1 MTATASGAPGP
12 GVAALRDRVGGALV
26 LPGEPLYAEA
36 ARGWNLA
43 VAPAPALIVRAAS
56 TSDVSDAVRFASQAG
71 LPVSVMATGH
81 GLAAGCHGGLLV
93 STGRLRGVRVD
104 AATGTATVA
113 AGARWSD
120 LMGVAE
126 PHGLTGLPG
135 SSPGVGVVGY
145 SLGGGLGW
153 LARRYGLAAHDI
165 VSARVV
171 TADGDVVT
179 VSEHQNQDL
188 LRGLRGGAAVGLGIV
203 TSLRLRLHRL
213 PRVYAGSIVYP
224 LERMADVLACFGAW
238 APGTP
243 ADFTGAVAVTTYP
256 PSAPVPTALRGAR
269 RVVVRGAFSGEP
281 EAGCRLL
288 DQLRATVGPAL
299 LDTFTSRPPSDLPAV
314 STDPAGPLAF
324 LQRAE
329 LLPDITP
336 EVVAALVEH
345 VGPGARTPLVMV
357 ELRLLGGA
365 LSDRPD
371 ALSPMA
377 HTRARYTLNALGPVP
392 TLPGREDVRSA
403 LGRLFAALADSTT
416 GETYLNF
423 LNGEDATP
431 QRVRAAYTGDDWAEL
446 ARLQDRYDPD
456 RTFRSGRDA
465 R

>member
-1 MTATASGAPGP
+1 MTATASAVPGTA
-12 GVAALRDRVGGALV
+12 VAALRDRVGGALV
-26 LPGEPLYAEA
+26 LPDEPSYAEA

-43 VAPAPALIVRAAS
+43 VAPAPALVVRAAS
-56 TSDVSDAVRFASQAG
+56 EGHVRDAVRCASQAG
-71 LPVSVMATGH
+71 LTVSVMATGH
-81 GLAAGCHGGLLV
+81 GLAAGCHGGLLI

-120 LMGVAE
+120 LMAAAE

-135 SSPGVGVVGY
+135 SSPDVGVVGY

-179 VSEHQNQDL
+179 ASEHQHQDL
-188 LRGLRGGAAVGLGIV
+188 LRGLRGGAAVGLGVV

-213 PRVYAGSIVYP
+213 PRVYSGSIVYP
-224 LERMADVLACFGAW
+224 LDRMADVLASFRAW

-243 ADFTGAVAVTTYP
+243 AAFTGAVAVTSYP
-256 PSAPVPTALRGAR
+256 PSAPVPPALRGAR
-269 RVVVRGAFSGEP
+269 RVVVRGAFCGEP
-281 EAGCRLL
+281 DAGSRLL
-288 DQLRATVGPAL
+288 DQIRAAVGPAL
-299 LDTFTSRPPSDLPAV
+299 LDTFTSRPPSDLAAV

-329 LLPDITP
+329 LLPDITQ
-336 EVVAALVEH
+336 EVIAALVEH
-345 VGPGARTPLVMV
+345 VGPGAQSPLAMV

-365 LSDRPD
+365 LSDRAD

-392 TLPGREDVRSA
+392 TPPARQAVRAA
-403 LGRLFAALADSTT
+403 LDRLFAAVADSTT

-423 LNGEDATP
+423 LNGDDATP
-431 QRVRAAYTGDDWAEL
+431 QRVRAAYTRDDWAEL
-446 ARLQDRYDPD
+446 ARLQDRYDPG